1 MLCPIWEIVVDH
13 DYFCTV
19 SIITDW
25 IKAWE
30 QKDIYFNNIA
40 VGKLHSELASP
51 TQLQLISVGVDFVLP
66 LSQHCHQ
73 QCWSLAEQSR
83 TQIF

>member
-30 QKDIYFNNIA
+30 QKDICFKNIA
-40 VGKLHSELASP
+40 VGNSTP
-51 TQLQLISVGVDFVLP
+51 NLQARLNFSVGVYFVN
-66 LSQHCHQ
+66 
-73 QCWSLAEQSR
+73 
-83 TQIF
+83 F